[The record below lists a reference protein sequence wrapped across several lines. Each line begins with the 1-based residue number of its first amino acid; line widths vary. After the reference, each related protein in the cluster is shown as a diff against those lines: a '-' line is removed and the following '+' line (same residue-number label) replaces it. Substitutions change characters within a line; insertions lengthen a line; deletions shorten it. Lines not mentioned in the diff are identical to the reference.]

1 MIDPSGFAAERGAM
15 VDALRLGGSAVAD
28 AMRRVPRHLFVP
40 EDRWAEAYEDE
51 PVPLGPDET
60 TASAPHMV
68 ALQLEALRIRPGDR
82 VLDIGSGLGYLAA
95 LMAELAG
102 PSGRVGAIEAEPSLV
117 AESRQRLA
125 LAGLADRVRVQ
136 GGDGAR
142 GHAGGGTFDR
152 IAVSYATPLLEPAW
166 RRQLAEGGRL
176 VAPVGGRYEQ
186 VLTTYENRGASAIV
200 THGPRCRFVSSRTP
214 PARVI

>member
-1 MIDPSGFAAERGAM
+1 MIDPGGFDAERSAM
-15 VDALRLGGSAVAD
+15 VDALRLRDAAVGA

-40 EDRWAEAYEDE
+40 EDRWSEAYEDE

-68 ALQLEALRIRPGDR
+68 ALQLEALRIQPGDR

-102 PSGRVGAIEAEPSLV
+102 PRGRVVAIEAEPSLV

-125 LAGLADRVRVQ
+125 QAGLTDRVTVHA
-136 GGDGAR
+136 GDGAR
-142 GHAGGGTFDR
+142 GQAEAAPFAR
-152 IAVSYATPLLEPAW
+152 IAVSYATRSLEPAW
-166 RRQLAEGGRL
+166 REQLADGGRL

-186 VLTTYENRGASAIV
+186 VLTTYEKLEPSGIV